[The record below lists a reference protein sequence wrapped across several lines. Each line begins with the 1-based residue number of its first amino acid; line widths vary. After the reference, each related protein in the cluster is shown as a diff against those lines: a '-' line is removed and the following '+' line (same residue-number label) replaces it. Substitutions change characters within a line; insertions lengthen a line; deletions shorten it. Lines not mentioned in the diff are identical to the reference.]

1 MRQFVQN
8 QYFSFAVFIII
19 FLFAANPCQA
29 AFTTDDERKVGKEI
43 YDKLEKNN
51 FLLQDKRLNDYITK
65 IGQLVLAQGK
75 KAPFDYT
82 FSIFNSSAINA
93 FATPG
98 GYIYINAGLIS
109 AVENEAQLAGVIAHE
124 IAHANARHVAS
135 MIEKSR
141 KLNIAALA
149 AIIAGAFLGGGGE
162 ATAAIAAFSI
172 AGASSL
178 SLKYQREHEE
188 EADRLGIEYLLAAGY
203 YPEAMVEFLK
213 IIKQHEFLSRSI
225 PSYLRTHPG
234 TDDRIFYLDSLI
246 RSHFPGIGAS
256 NIVDNFIRMQAS
268 IRLDTPDLRRREKQ
282 LQEAVNKDS
291 DNVDLLYALALTHE
305 QLGQMNTSLDLLKK
319 ALVLSPHDTDVLEK
333 IGLIY
338 LKTGHAEPSR
348 TYLLKAA
355 KQAPDRHEITL
366 ALGRASYALGLYQDA
381 LDAYLRLQDKNL
393 NIPDMNYFLAMA
405 YGKLNN
411 PGESHYHFGLH
422 FQKEL
427 KKDSAVFHFQ
437 RALGFFP
444 PESPRAQAIAE
455 LIGHLSA
462 SGPPKLLAPSKP

>member
-1 MRQFVQN
+1 MRKFKQN
-8 QYFSFAVFIII
+8 QYFSFVVFFII
-19 FLFAANPCQA
+19 FLLSAGPCLA
-29 AFTTDDERKVGKEI
+29 AFTADDERKVGREI
-43 YDKLEKNN
+43 YDKLKNNN
-51 FLLQDKRLNDYITK
+51 FLLQDKRLNDYIAK
-65 IGQLVLAQGK
+65 IGLLVLAQGK

-135 MIEKSR
+135 MIKKSR
-141 KLNIAALA
+141 ALNIAALA

-162 ATAAIAAFSI
+162 ATAAIAAFSV

-188 EADRLGIEYLLAAGY
+188 EADRLGIEYLVAAGY

-234 TDDRIFYLDSLI
+234 TDDRIFYLDNLI
-246 RSHFPGIGAS
+246 RSHFPDNGAS

-282 LQEAVNKDS
+282 LQETVNKNS
-291 DNVDLLYALALTHE
+291 ANVDLLYALAVTHE
-305 QLGQMNTSLDLLKK
+305 QLGQMDTSLDLLTK
-319 ALVLSPHDTDVLEK
+319 ALALSPRDADVLEK
-333 IGLIY
+333 IGLIH
-338 LKTGHAEPSR
+338 LKTGHAQESR
-348 TYLLKAA
+348 TYLKKAA
-355 KQAPDRHEITL
+355 IQAPDRHEINL
-366 ALGRASYALGLYQDA
+366 ELGKASYALGLFQEA
-381 LDAYLRLQDKNL
+381 LDAYLKIQDEKL
-393 NIPDMNYFLAMA
+393 NVPDIDYLIAMA

-411 PGESHYHFGLH
+411 LGESHYHFGLH

-427 KKDSAVFHFQ
+427 KKDSALFHFQ

-444 PESPRAQAIAE
+444 PESPRARAIGE
-455 LIGHLSA
+455 SIRNLSA
-462 SGPPKLLAPSKP
+462 SGPPKPAVPLKP